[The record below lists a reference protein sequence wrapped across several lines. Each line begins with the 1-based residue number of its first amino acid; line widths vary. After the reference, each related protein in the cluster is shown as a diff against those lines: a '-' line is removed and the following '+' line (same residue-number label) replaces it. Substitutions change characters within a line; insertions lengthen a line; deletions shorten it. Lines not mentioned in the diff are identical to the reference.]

1 MAAKSVTHSVSLA
14 LGNVALALSDT
25 QTAASDPTNFVMGDQ
40 RVGAS
45 TPLFIG
51 GASSKPT
58 TIGDVEVSGH
68 KVLLL
73 LRNET
78 AAGGGDLKVSLF
90 DGSPVYEL
98 LIKPQ
103 QINLLTVTDLDEVIV
118 LSSSGNCDFHYMA
131 IQIDE

>member
-1 MAAKSVTHSVSLA
+1 MAARSVTHSVTLA

-40 RVGAS
+40 RVGA

-51 GASSKPT
+51 GASIKPT

-73 LRNET
+73 LRNDN
-78 AAGGGDLKVSLF
+78 AAGAGDLNVSLF

-98 LIKPQ
+98 SIKPQ

-131 IQIDE
+131 IQIDA

>member
-40 RVGAS
+40 RVGAV

-51 GASSKPT
+51 GSSSHPA
-58 TIGDVEVSGH
+58 TIGDVEVTGH

-73 LRNET
+73 LRNDN
-78 AAGGGDLKVSLF
+78 AAGEGDLNVSHVS
-90 DGSPVYEL
+90 GSPVYEL
-98 LIKPQ
+98 LIKAQ
-103 QINLLTVTDLDEVIV
+103 QINLLTVTDLDDVIV
-118 LSSSGNCDFHYMA
+118 LSSSGNCDFNYMA
-131 IQIDE
+131 IQIDN

>member
-14 LGNVALALSDT
+14 VGNIALALSDS
-25 QTAASDPTNFVMGDQ
+25 QTAASDPTNFVLGDQ
-40 RVGAS
+40 RVGAV
-45 TPLFIG
+45 TPLYIG
-51 GASSKPT
+51 GSSSKPS

-78 AAGGGDLKVSLF
+78 AAGGGDLKVSLY
-90 DGSPVYEL
+90 DGSPDYEL
-98 LIKPQ
+98 EIKPQ
-103 QINLLTVTDLDEVIV
+103 QINLLTVKDLDEVVV
-118 LSSSGNCDFHYMA
+118 LSSSGNCDFNYMA